1 VSLTALPALAVAI
14 PLLMAAAI
22 AAVSRLLPRRVSDAL
37 AIGTGVC
44 VLAIAMLL
52 IVSSW
57 NGHVVT
63 WFSGWQPRHGIA
75 VGIAFTVDPLG
86 ATFATLTA
94 CLVVAAL
101 SFSVPYFEEVGHL
114 FNILMLVFLA
124 GMVGFS
130 LSGDFFN
137 MFVFFEVMG
146 VAAYALTGYKVE
158 QTGPIQGALNF
169 AITNSVGAFLILSG
183 IALLYGRTGA
193 LNLVQMGHSL
203 GVADPL
209 TIVDFLFVLVG
220 FLVKASIVP
229 FHFWLADAHA
239 VAPTPVCVLFSGVMV
254 ELGLYAIVR
263 VYWTVFSGPLGPHV
277 AAIRGVLVG
286 LGILTVIVGAVMCVL
301 QHHLK
306 RLLAFSTISH
316 AGMFLV
322 AAVLLTPL
330 GLAGMALAVLG
341 HGLVKGALFLNAGAI
356 LHRLRTVDEA
366 RLFGRGRPLKPLAIM
381 FAIGGLALAGLPPFA
396 TYLGKGMIED
406 AAGRTGFGWV
416 VAVFVVASALTG
428 GAVLRFGARTF
439 LGWGRPAGEDQS
451 ARLEGEE
458 TETESAPRT
467 PLGMLVPPAILLL
480 LGLVLGLWPMAG
492 ERAEQLART
501 AQDVP
506 GLLHAVLGL
515 SAPAM
520 RLPLE
525 PAGVTS
531 SAVLSGVAA
540 VLGALLVAGLGIGRI
555 PLPRL
560 SRAVARA
567 GERSVL
573 VLRLLQSG
581 MVTDYVAWQ
590 VAATAA
596 LGVLLFRAAG

>member
-1 VSLTALPALAVAI
+1 
-14 PLLMAAAI
+14 
-22 AAVSRLLPRRVSDAL
+22 
-37 AIGTGVC
+37 
-44 VLAIAMLL
+44 
-52 IVSSW
+52 
-57 NGHVVT
+57 
-63 WFSGWQPRHGIA
+63 
-75 VGIAFTVDPLG
+75 
-86 ATFATLTA
+86 
-94 CLVVAAL
+94 
-101 SFSVPYFEEVGHL
+101 
-114 FNILMLVFLA
+114 
-124 GMVGFS
+124 
-130 LSGDFFN
+130 
-137 MFVFFEVMG
+137 
-146 VAAYALTGYKVE
+146 
-158 QTGPIQGALNF
+158 
-169 AITNSVGAFLILSG
+169 
-183 IALLYGRTGA
+183 
-193 LNLVQMGHSL
+193 
-203 GVADPL
+203 
-209 TIVDFLFVLVG
+209 
-220 FLVKASIVP
+220 
-229 FHFWLADAHA
+229 
-239 VAPTPVCVLFSGVMV
+239 
-254 ELGLYAIVR
+254 
-263 VYWTVFSGPLGPHV
+263 
-277 AAIRGVLVG
+277 
-286 LGILTVIVGAVMCVL
+286 
-301 QHHLK
+301 
-306 RLLAFSTISH
+306 
-316 AGMFLV
+316 
-322 AAVLLTPL
+322 
-330 GLAGMALAVLG
+330 
-341 HGLVKGALFLNAGAI
+341 
-356 LHRLRTVDEA
+356 
-366 RLFGRGRPLKPLAIM
+366 M